1 MKRTGKRTIIF
12 LLTLCLALGAA
23 TLLSGCG
30 EDAPASDTAQ
40 MQPNAPAQTSPT
52 PEAAPQTPV
61 EAPSEPEQAEQPSAE
76 EPEEAPTQDSDEPAE
91 EAPSAL
97 EIALSF
103 VDQDVAG
110 LLEALGEPLE
120 KSYEASC
127 SGPGDDGIWTYDGL
141 TVFTYT
147 ENGAEIVVDAE

>member
-1 MKRTGKRTIIF
+1 MKRTGKRTIVL

-30 EDAPASDTAQ
+30 KNASAPDAAQTQPDT
-40 MQPNAPAQTSPT
+40 PVQTSPT
-52 PEAAPQTPV
+52 PETAPQTPEE
-61 EAPSEPEQAEQPSAE
+61 EASAPEQTEQPTAE
-76 EPEEAPTQDSDEPAE
+76 AQEEAPTQNPDEPAE

-127 SGPGDDGIWTYDGL
+127 SGPGDDGIWIYDGL

-147 ENGAEIVVDAE
+147 ENGVEIVVDAE